1 MKPWPQ
7 TPLIPPKIRERR
19 SPDPPPPPTDP
30 LRGLSDSTPR
40 PNNSV
45 AKRSLIT
52 LKYAASNGLPGVTG
66 RWGYI
71 VCPVATVRMS
81 RRPRESCVLMP
92 TVFDKLAIDDPSGLI
107 FGTAPR
113 PVRCGTG
120 LAIGGGQVYPELN
133 FTLPP
138 MTIESGSWAKV
149 RHIYEGVIKAAVKRA
164 RELSLAGLVV
174 EFEHLPPMTA
184 KAEWGAELTLLLKDH
199 LRGAVEEFGLK
210 SALRVTIVDL
220 REETK
225 PPQRRQGPAW
235 RKMAASLEACAAAGA
250 DILSIESTGGKEVH
264 DAALTR
270 ADLPGIVFALGVLA
284 PRDMAWL
291 WDRFV
296 EVSTRHRILAG
307 GDTACGFANTAMQL
321 AGQQMLPDVLAAL
334 VRAMSSVR
342 SLVAVERGAV
352 GPLKDCG
359 YENPVIKAIAGCPI
373 SMEGRS
379 ATCAHLSPIGNIAA
393 AAADLWSN
401 ESVPDLRL
409 LSGSAPI
416 ASLESLVYDCRLFN
430 AATERGSARELR
442 DVHVAGDAGLSS
454 QAALLTPAA
463 CVALGRAI
471 VGASDPYARTLA
483 AGRTAIDWLAS
494 CVREGT
500 LPMPAREQRWFDRLR
515 QAFDRLPSSSEALA
529 ADVRTRFGDL
539 FDGGAYDLHD

>member
-1 MKPWPQ
+1 MATSEMGRPPGESS
-7 TPLIPPKIRERR
+7 IP
-19 SPDPPPPPTDP
+19 
-30 LRGLSDSTPR
+30 
-40 PNNSV
+40 
-45 AKRSLIT
+45 
-52 LKYAASNGLPGVTG
+52 
-66 RWGYI
+66 
-71 VCPVATVRMS
+71 
-81 RRPRESCVLMP
+81 MP
-92 TVFDKLAIDDPSGLI
+92 TAFDKLTIDDPTRLI

-120 LAIGGGQVYPELN
+120 LEIGAGAVYPELN

-138 MTIESGSWAKV
+138 MTIEHASWAKV
-149 RHIYEGVIKAAVKRA
+149 RAIYEGVIKAAVKRA
-164 RELSLAGLVV
+164 GELSLEGLVV

-184 KAEWGAELTLLLKDH
+184 VAEWGAELTRLLKDH
-199 LRGAVEEFGLK
+199 LCAAGEEFGLK
-210 SALRVTIVDL
+210 AALRVTIVDL

-225 PPQRRQGPAW
+225 PPQRRHGPAW
-235 RKMAASLEACAAAGA
+235 ERMEASLEACAAAGA

-270 ADLPGIVFALGVLA
+270 ADVPGIVFALGVLA

-296 EVSTRHRILAG
+296 EVSHRHGRIPG

-334 VRAMSSVR
+334 VRAMSTVR

-409 LSGSAPI
+409 LSGSAAI
-416 ASLESLVYDCRLFN
+416 ASLESLAYDCRLFN
-430 AATERGSARELR
+430 TATRRGSALELR
-442 DVHVAGDAGLSS
+442 DLHVAGDVELSA
-454 QAALLTPAA
+454 QAALLTPEA
-463 CVALGRAI
+463 CLALGRAI
-471 VGASDPYARTLA
+471 VSARDPYTRTLA
-483 AGRTAIDWLAS
+483 AGRTALDWLAR
-494 CVREGT
+494 CVEEGR
-500 LPMPAREQRWFDRLR
+500 LRMPAREQRWFDRLR
-515 QAFDRLPSSSEALA
+515 QAFDRLPSSPEALA
-529 ADVRTRFGDL
+529 ADIRPRFGGL
-539 FDGGAYDLHD
+539 FDGGAYDFQN